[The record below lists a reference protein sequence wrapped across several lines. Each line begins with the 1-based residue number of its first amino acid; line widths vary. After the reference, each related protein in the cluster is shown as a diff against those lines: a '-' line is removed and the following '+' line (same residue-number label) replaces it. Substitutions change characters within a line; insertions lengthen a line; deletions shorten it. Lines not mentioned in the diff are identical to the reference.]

1 MSKGKEVAVMV
12 TTDKR
17 GVFFGYTNES
27 TIYKNRRITLS
38 KARNC
43 IYWSSSVRGFLGLTV
58 TGPDKQCKVGP
69 AAPSLTL
76 EGVESVSTLT
86 PEAVEAWEKAPWA

>member
-1 MSKGKEVAVMV
+1 MAKSKEIAVMV

-17 GVFFGYTNES
+17 GVFFGYTDEPVTEK
-27 TIYKNRRITLS
+27 TITIKM
-38 KARNC
+38 ARNC
-43 IYWSSSVRGFLGLTV
+43 VYWSSSVRGFLGLTV

-76 EGVESVSTLT
+76 QGVESVATLT

>member
-1 MSKGKEVAVMV
+1 MAKSKEIAVMV

-17 GVFFGYTNES
+17 GVFFGYTDEKL
-27 TIYKNRRITLS
+27 TEKTLTLK

-43 IYWSSSVRGFLGLTV
+43 IYWSSSVRGFLGLT
-58 TGPDKQCKVGP
+58 TKGPDSQCKVGP
-69 AAPSLTL
+69 AAPSLVL
-76 EGVESVSTLT
+76 QGVESVATLT